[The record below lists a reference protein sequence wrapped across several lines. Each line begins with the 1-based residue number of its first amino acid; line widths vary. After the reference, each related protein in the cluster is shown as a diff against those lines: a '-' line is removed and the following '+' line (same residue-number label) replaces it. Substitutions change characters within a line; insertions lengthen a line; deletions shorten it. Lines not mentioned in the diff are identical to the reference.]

1 MYICSRMKMSCC
13 CCRQHRHLCTFCC
26 CCWFFFCGSVC
37 CVSTLNPL
45 AMFSPVRPW
54 PGSFVSFI
62 HISFIHSIHSQKGII
77 LCFYYATYG
86 IVMCTSSSSRRISSM
101 YAHVQCVWKMSEWLR
116 RMATTGWCIFLLLSC
131 FGSDFVVVLYFFYAF
146 YFNLTALCR
155 SIDHFFFVLFV
166 FVVHCECGWLAHCC
180 DRVHRTLPNARTSI
194 VSGPLRLCRRRRLA
208 MATTACEYCAS
219 KDQSHRQNKLPYM
232 HGWHTAIQPLRSVYR
247 FFFLPVS
254 HCLTSQNRTSGVIAK
269 HFSCVFG
276 LKPFV
281 LYVLGSV
288 RARKQMHIRM
298 GYLQVKIEVFCIT
311 HTKRNRLSQ
320 SLHTGHD
327 KYAFSL
333 SLFYMNIFWLLLLL
347 LFFLFHSCHLVSFIK
362 FFVPSGTSTCTT
374 HSHKHRARAPRERER
389 AMEMHHI
396 WAHRAYINVRSYCI
410 AVAANKMTCGH
421 HTQTHKHDFRCVL
434 RRQCIKQQNEGKNKK
449 NKT

>member
-1 MYICSRMKMSCC
+1 
-13 CCRQHRHLCTFCC
+13 
-26 CCWFFFCGSVC
+26 
-37 CVSTLNPL
+37 
-45 AMFSPVRPW
+45 
-54 PGSFVSFI
+54 
-62 HISFIHSIHSQKGII
+62 
-77 LCFYYATYG
+77 
-86 IVMCTSSSSRRISSM
+86 
-101 YAHVQCVWKMSEWLR
+101 
-116 RMATTGWCIFLLLSC
+116 
-131 FGSDFVVVLYFFYAF
+131 
-146 YFNLTALCR
+146 
-155 SIDHFFFVLFV
+155 
-166 FVVHCECGWLAHCC
+166 
-180 DRVHRTLPNARTSI
+180 
-194 VSGPLRLCRRRRLA
+194 
-208 MATTACEYCAS
+208 
-219 KDQSHRQNKLPYM
+219 M

-254 HCLTSQNRTSGVIAK
+254 HCLTSQNRTSGVISK

-298 GYLQVKIEVFCIT
+298 GYSQVKIEVFCIT

-347 LFFLFHSCHLVSFIK
+347 LFFLFHSCHLVSFIN